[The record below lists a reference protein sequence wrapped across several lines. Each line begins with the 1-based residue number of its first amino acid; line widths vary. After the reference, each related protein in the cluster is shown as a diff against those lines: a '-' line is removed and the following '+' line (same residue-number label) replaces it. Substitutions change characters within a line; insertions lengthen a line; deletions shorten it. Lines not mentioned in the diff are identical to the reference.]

1 MLPAYL
7 HIAPEAM
14 PSIALAAA
22 WFALLRGARSSR
34 WRVALLSIAGTIGHE
49 MMHAAVGWALNAKP
63 VSFSIFPR
71 RNGDTWILGSVTFM
85 NLNIWNSAPVAFAPL
100 LLAGVGLITFQEW
113 MLPSFLVGSYGTW
126 LLSGHVVACC
136 LFACLPSPDDIRI
149 GALSGF
155 MYGALGYGLWLAAQ

>member
-1 MLPAYL
+1 
-7 HIAPEAM
+7 M

-71 RNGDTWILGSVTFM
+71 RNGDTWILGSVTFR

-100 LLAGVGLITFQEW
+100 LLAG
-113 MLPSFLVGSYGTW
+113 SYGTW
-126 LLSGHVVACC
+126 LLSGYVVACC

-155 MYGALGYGLWLAAQ
+155 MYGALGYGLWLATQ